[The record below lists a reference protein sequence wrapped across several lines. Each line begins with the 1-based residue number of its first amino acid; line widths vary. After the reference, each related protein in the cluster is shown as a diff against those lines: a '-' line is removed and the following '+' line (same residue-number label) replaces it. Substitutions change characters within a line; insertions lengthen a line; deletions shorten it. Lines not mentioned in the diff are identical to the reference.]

1 MTIRIL
7 LRALPLLLVAIL
19 ALASFV
25 EDGPDERR
33 AEIARLEARRLALI
47 AEGVNCPE
55 LRGNQPA
62 SACGTARPITNPAAE
77 H

>member
-1 MTIRIL
+1 MTIRLL

-33 AEIARLEARRLALI
+33 AEIARLEARRLALL
-47 AEGVNCPE
+47 AEGVNCRE
-55 LRGNQPA
+55 ERENQPDF
-62 SACGTARPITNPAAE
+62 ACATVRPPINPAAE